1 MAFAGLKPIRLNI
14 GPLGGRLSART
25 AIGVLFSI
33 VGLLLLLY
41 TGYEF
46 NNLFFITKLAALS
59 DIPSY
64 NQLVVTPFL
73 LGILSLLDGSV
84 ILGLKRS
91 FSLSLHLL
99 GNLIWLYAL
108 YMLYDNLAIPIT
120 EITAYHQIFLL
131 SFMGL
136 VFFVVGVITNDISFR

>member
-1 MAFAGLKPIRLNI
+1 MSG
-14 GPLGGRLSART
+14 RT
-25 AIGVLFSI
+25 AIGVFLSI
-33 VGLLLLLY
+33 IGLVLLLY
-41 TGYEF
+41 SGYEF
-46 NNLFFITKLAALS
+46 NQLFFNAKLAAVS

-73 LGILSLLDGSV
+73 LGILALLDGSV

-99 GNLIWLYAL
+99 GNLVWLYAL

-120 EITAYHQIFLL
+120 DITAYHEVFLL
-131 SFMGL
+131 SFLGL
-136 VFFVVGVITNDISFR
+136 LFFVVGVIANDIPKRKSA

>member
-1 MAFAGLKPIRLNI
+1 MSG
-14 GPLGGRLSART
+14 RT
-25 AIGVLFSI
+25 AVGVFLSIIGLV
-33 VGLLLLLY
+33 LLLY
-41 TGYEF
+41 SGYEF
-46 NNLFFITKLAALS
+46 NQLFFNAKLAAVS

-73 LGILSLLDGSV
+73 LGILALLDGSV

-99 GNLIWLYAL
+99 GNLVWLYAL

-120 EITAYHQIFLL
+120 DITAYHEVFLL
-131 SFMGL
+131 SFLGL
-136 VFFVVGVITNDISFR
+136 LFFVVGVIANDIPKRKSA